1 MERGDGNKPEN
12 TCFVQMDNYSSLQPD
27 VVTMNEG
34 PNIAR
39 YLFGYLSRDLT
50 YRFLCEFSQTY

>member
-50 YRFLCEFSQTY
+50 YRFFM